1 MNFLFG
7 CSWLCC
13 VVSLVFCTL
22 SRADTQLH
30 LIEIVLLEGLHGVS
44 CIVERWQLLFRPG
57 QCSSGLSSLQP
68 SPPVKSVS
76 FHPLLPL
83 WPWKVMYLCLL
94 IVVLRNWARELG
106 YFLERT
112 TKVMD
117 RVASLHP
124 FSIHSSIEIRFLNCQ
139 LFCWGTDQK
148 FGYPLQSL
156 FFKLRQ
162 YSR

>member
-1 MNFLFG
+1 M
-7 CSWLCC
+7 LCC
-13 VVSLVFCTL
+13 VFSFLHSQ
-22 SRADTQLH
+22 SRWYPITFDWDC
-30 LIEIVLLEGLHGVS
+30 IVGGVAWCVMHVVGL
-44 CIVERWQLLFRPG
+44 VERWLLFRPG
-57 QCSSGLSSLQP
+57 QCSSGLLSLQP

-94 IVVLRNWARELG
+94 IMVLRNWARKLG

-139 LFCWGTDQK
+139 SFCWGTDQK

-156 FFKLRQ
+156 FFKLR
-162 YSR
+162 